1 MARERFVV
9 LGLAHVRS
17 KWFPEVGRWS
27 TNAAAPIDFVK
38 CVSVEELRTILDSGR
53 AISAILIDSGLPA
66 VDRDLID
73 RARTI
78 GAGVIVVDDGRVRR
92 NWQELGVG
100 ALLPADF
107 DRDDLLDALET
118 HSTPI
123 RAADHEFLSEAPSGE
138 VWRGHLVAVTG
149 GGGVGTS
156 TVAMAVAQGIAKDP
170 RNRGLVA
177 LADLA
182 LDADQALLHD
192 AGDVA
197 PGLQEL
203 VEAHRAGTPPV
214 HDVHDFLFDVERRGY
229 SLLVGLRHHRDWTV
243 IRPRAFAAALFNLQR
258 AFRFVVADIDGD
270 FEGEDSS
277 GSLDVEERN
286 LLARHTAAQ
295 ADAVVIVGSCS
306 VKGLRALAR
315 TTHELRAL
323 GVEAARMILVINR
336 APRNP
341 RLRADISRAIA
352 ELANEP
358 TLGNP
363 IFLSDRKRIDHS
375 LRDCTPLPD
384 AACASVA
391 RAVAHTLV
399 HTPRNRGIDAQ
410 PTIVTPGSFGNWSDD
425 TGPAE
430 GLTA

>member
-17 KWFPEVGRWS
+17 TWFREVGRWS

-38 CVSVEELRTILDSGR
+38 CVSVEELRSVLDSGR

-66 VDRDLID
+66 IDRDLVD

-92 NWQELGVG
+92 NWQELGVE
-100 ALLPADF
+100 ALLAADF

-123 RAADHEFLSEAPSGE
+123 RAADHALLGDVSGGD

-149 GGGVGTS
+149 AGGVGTS
-156 TVAMAVAQGIAKDP
+156 TVAMAIAQGIAHDP

-177 LADLA
+177 LVDLA

-229 SLLVGLRHHRDWTV
+229 SLLVGLRRHRDWTV
-243 IRPRAFAAALFNLQR
+243 IRPKAFSAALFNMQR
-258 AFRFVVADIDGD
+258 AFRFVVADIDSD
-270 FEGEDSS
+270 LEGEETT

-286 LLARHTAAQ
+286 LLARHTAVR
-295 ADAVVIVGSCS
+295 ADVVVIVGSCS
-306 VKGLRALAR
+306 IRGLRALAR
-315 TTHELRAL
+315 TTHELRDL
-323 GVEAARMILVINR
+323 GVDATRMITVVNR

-341 RLRADISRAIA
+341 RLRADISRTIA
-352 ELANEP
+352 ELADEP
-358 TLGNP
+358 SLANP
-363 IFLSDRKRIDHS
+363 IFLSERKRIDQC
-375 LRDCTPLPD
+375 LRDSTPLPD
-384 AACASVA
+384 VACTSIA
-391 RAVAHTLV
+391 RAVTHTLD
-399 HTPRNRGIDAQ
+399 HTPRNRDVDTE
-410 PTIVTPGSFGNWSDD
+410 PTLVIPGTFGQWND

>member
-1 MARERFVV
+1 MTRERFVV

-17 KWFPEVGRWS
+17 TWFREVGRWS
-27 TNAAAPIDFVK
+27 TNAAAPIDFIK
-38 CVSVEELRTILDSGR
+38 CVSAEELLSVLDSGR

-66 VDRDLID
+66 IDRDLVE

-92 NWQELGVG
+92 NWQELGVE
-100 ALLPADF
+100 ALLAADF

-123 RAADHEFLSEAPSGE
+123 RAAEHALLGDVPGGD

-149 GGGVGTS
+149 AGGVGTS
-156 TVAMAVAQGIAKDP
+156 TVAMAIAQGVARDP

-177 LADLA
+177 LVDLA

-214 HDVHDFLFDVERRGY
+214 HDVHDFLFDDERRGY
-229 SLLVGLRHHRDWTV
+229 SLLVGLRRHRDWTV
-243 IRPRAFAAALFNLQR
+243 IRPKAFAAALFNLQR
-258 AFRFVVADIDGD
+258 AFRFVVADIEGD
-270 FEGEDSS
+270 LEGEEGT

-286 LLARHTAAQ
+286 LLARHSATR
-295 ADAVVIVGSCS
+295 ADVVVIVGSCS
-306 VKGLRALAR
+306 IKGIRALAR

-323 GVEAARMILVINR
+323 GVEPRRMITVVNR

-341 RLRADISRAIA
+341 RLRADISRTIA
-352 ELANEP
+352 ELADEP
-358 TLGNP
+358 TLANP
-363 IFLSDRKRIDHS
+363 IFLSERKRIDQC
-375 LRDCTPLPD
+375 LRDSTPLPD
-384 AACASVA
+384 AVCASIA
-391 RAVAHTLV
+391 RAVAHTLDHTSRN
-399 HTPRNRGIDAQ
+399 HTPEAE
-410 PTIVTPGSFGNWSDD
+410 PTLVRPGSFGAWSSD

>member
-1 MARERFVV
+1 MTRERFVV

-17 KWFPEVGRWS
+17 TWFREVGRWS

-38 CVSVEELRTILDSGR
+38 CVSTEELRTILDSGR

-66 VDRDLID
+66 IDRDLVD

-92 NWQELGVG
+92 NWQELGVE
-100 ALLPADF
+100 ALLPSDF
-107 DRDDLLDALET
+107 DRDDLLGALET

-123 RAADHEFLSEAPSGE
+123 SAVDHALLADAPGSD
-138 VWRGHLVAVTG
+138 VWRGYLVAVIG
-149 GGGVGTS
+149 AGGVGTS
-156 TVAMAVAQGIAKDP
+156 TVAMAVAQGIANDP

-177 LADLA
+177 LVDLA

-203 VEAHRAGTPPV
+203 VEAHRVGTPPV

-243 IRPRAFAAALFNLQR
+243 IRPRAFAAALFNMQR
-258 AFRFVVADIDGD
+258 AFRFVIADIDGD
-270 FEGEDSS
+270 LEGEDET

-286 LLARHTAAQ
+286 LLARHTALR
-295 ADAVVIVGSCS
+295 ADVVVVVGSCS
-306 VKGLRALAR
+306 LKGLRALAR

-323 GVEAARMILVINR
+323 GVDAARMVVAVNR

-341 RLRADISRAIA
+341 RLRADVSRTVA
-352 ELANEP
+352 ELANDP
-358 TLGNP
+358 ALGNP
-363 IFLSDRKRIDHS
+363 IFLGERKRIDQCF
-375 LRDCTPLPD
+375 RDNAPLPE
-384 AACASVA
+384 AACAPIA
-391 RAVAHTLV
+391 RAVAHALDQ
-399 HTPRNRGIDAQ
+399 TPRNRGLEVE
-410 PTIVTPGSFGNWSDD
+410 PMIVSPGAFGTWSTDV
-425 TGPAE
+425 GPAK
-430 GLTA
+430 G

>member
-17 KWFPEVGRWS
+17 SWFRDVGRWS

-38 CVSVEELRTILDSGR
+38 CVSAEELRSILDSGR

-66 VDRDLID
+66 IDRDLIE

-92 NWQELGVG
+92 NWQELGVE

-123 RAADHEFLSEAPSGE
+123 RAADHSLVGDPSSGDM
-138 VWRGHLVAVTG
+138 WRGHLVAVTG
-149 GGGVGTS
+149 AGGVGTS
-156 TVAMAVAQGIAKDP
+156 TVAMAIAQGIAHDP

-177 LADLA
+177 LIDLA
-182 LDADQALLHD
+182 LNADQALLHD

-203 VEAHRAGTPPV
+203 VEAHRAGTPAV
-214 HDVHDFLFDVERRGY
+214 HDLHDFLFDVERRGY

-243 IRPRAFAAALFNLQR
+243 IRPKAFAAALFNVQR
-258 AFRFVVADIDGD
+258 AFRFVVADIEGD
-270 FEGEDSS
+270 LEGEDST
-277 GSLDVEERN
+277 GSMDVEERN
-286 LLARHTAAQ
+286 LLARHTAVR
-295 ADAVVIVGSCS
+295 ADVVVVVGSCS
-306 VKGLRALAR
+306 IKGLRALAR

-323 GVEAARMILVINR
+323 GVDATRMIAVVNR

-341 RLRADISRAIA
+341 RLRADISRTIA
-352 ELANEP
+352 ELADDPNIA
-358 TLGNP
+358 NP
-363 IFLSDRKRIDHS
+363 IFVSERKRIDQCV
-375 LRDCTPLPD
+375 RDNSPLPD
-384 AACASVA
+384 AVCQPIAN
-391 RAVAHTLV
+391 AVAHTLD
-399 HTPRNRGIDAQ
+399 HTPRNIGLDAE
-410 PTIVTPGSFGNWSDD
+410 PMIVMPGSFGAWTND

>member
-17 KWFPEVGRWS
+17 TWFREVGRWS

-38 CVSVEELRTILDSGR
+38 CVSAEELRSILDSGR
-53 AISAILIDSGLPA
+53 AISAILIDSGLSTI
-66 VDRDLID
+66 DRDFVE

-92 NWQELGVG
+92 NWQELGVE
-100 ALLPADF
+100 ALLPGDF

-123 RAADHEFLSEAPSGE
+123 RAADHALLVDMSGGD

-149 GGGVGTS
+149 AGGVGTS
-156 TVAMAVAQGIAKDP
+156 TVAMAIAQGIAHDP

-177 LADLA
+177 LVDFA

-243 IRPRAFAAALFNLQR
+243 IRPKAFAAALFNMQR
-258 AFRFVVADIDGD
+258 AFRFVVADIEGD
-270 FEGEDSS
+270 LEGEDNT

-286 LLARHTAAQ
+286 LLARHTAVR
-295 ADAVVIVGSCS
+295 ADVVVIVGSCS
-306 VKGLRALAR
+306 IKGLRALAR
-315 TTHELRAL
+315 TTHELRAI
-323 GVEAARMILVINR
+323 GVEATRMITVINR
-336 APRNP
+336 APRSP
-341 RLRADISRAIA
+341 RQRAEMSRTIA
-352 ELANEP
+352 ELADEP
-358 TLGNP
+358 ALGNP
-363 IFLSDRKRIDHS
+363 FFLSDRKRIDQC
-375 LRDCTPLPD
+375 LRDNTPLPD
-384 AACASVA
+384 AACQPIAK
-391 RAVAHTLV
+391 AVSHTLD
-399 HTPRNRGIDAQ
+399 HTARNRGLDGE
-410 PTIVTPGSFGNWSDD
+410 PTIVLPGTF
-425 TGPAE
+425 

>member
-17 KWFPEVGRWS
+17 TWFREVGRWS

-38 CVSVEELRTILDSGR
+38 CVSAEELRSVLDSGR

-66 VDRDLID
+66 IDRDLVE

-78 GAGVIVVDDGRVRR
+78 GAGVVVVDDGRVRR
-92 NWQELGVG
+92 NWHELGVE

-107 DRDDLLDALET
+107 DRDELLDALET

-123 RAADHEFLSEAPSGE
+123 RAADHALLGDVSGGDA
-138 VWRGHLVAVTG
+138 WRGHLVAVTG
-149 GGGVGTS
+149 AGGVGTS
-156 TVAMAVAQGIAKDP
+156 TVAMAIAQGIAHDP

-177 LADLA
+177 LVDLA

-229 SLLVGLRHHRDWTV
+229 SLLVGLRRHRDWTV
-243 IRPRAFAAALFNLQR
+243 IRPKAFAAALSNMQR
-258 AFRFVVADIDGD
+258 AFRFVVADIEGD
-270 FEGEDSS
+270 LEGEDNT

-286 LLARHTAAQ
+286 LLARHTAVR
-295 ADAVVIVGSCS
+295 ADVIVVVGSCS
-306 VKGLRALAR
+306 IKGLRALAR

-323 GVEAARMILVINR
+323 GVEPARMITVVNR

-341 RLRADISRAIA
+341 RLRADICRTIA
-352 ELANEP
+352 ELAAEP
-358 TLGNP
+358 TLANP
-363 IFLSDRKRIDHS
+363 IFLGERKRIDQC
-375 LRDCTPLPD
+375 LRDSTPLPD
-384 AACASVA
+384 AACEPIA
-391 RAVAHTLV
+391 RAVAHALD
-399 HTPRNRGIDAQ
+399 HTPRNRGVAGEPSLVI
-410 PTIVTPGSFGNWSDD
+410 PGSLGAWTSDS
-425 TGPAE
+425 GPAE
-430 GLTA
+430 GLSA